1 MSFKDTNFFGLNT
14 SKALTDIGNTS
25 DAIYN
30 LNLNELDI
38 AKIYGTA
45 NDGAVKTDF
54 RSLSELD
61 QYLQR
66 SVVAYSAEVALY
78 SDILGLSADPSNT
91 LRGNLSV
98 EGVLGGSA
106 LKYQYWDD
114 VTTTMK
120 IADISTSRTSSWSSP
135 VPTPITTSPIQYGLN
150 VELSATAKL
159 ETPNLELFRDV
170 QDVIFPDSEKPTHK
184 IKVVMDGFPVYVYVM
199 KNLPL
204 IFEGQFKSLEA
215 TCELFTP
222 DFVSWRILYTDN
234 LLLSQSFENQGGETT
249 ESILVA
255 EDTRTRN
262 KNIEIYA
269 NPDNYKLVDVQSAGI
284 RTLPKA
290 QLTSLLKLN
299 LANNDLNTF
308 PDFNFFA
315 PNLSEINLANN
326 NFTLG
331 DEIELRRITQ
341 NVISRLPSTL
351 TSLNLKNCFSGSID
365 NDVIKDG
372 LPSLQK
378 LDLTSQSYLKLQ
390 GPMPSVNASTI
401 SEYIIGAN
409 IFTGD
414 VPQEL
419 LDSESLTVYDVSDNE
434 TIDLGI
440 FDRREFSSQILTL
453 VNITGTH
460 MQIPDLRNRPLLE
473 RFIGTQLKKGAYLGT
488 FLVDSADE
496 IYPFE
501 NCTSLKD
508 IDISFGIIKGFLP
521 TVFKGNTSLT
531 TFKAVETKI
540 KGTYDTEFAL
550 DKNMFDD
557 CLLTLEVF
565 EFSSSD
571 LSSQTINT
579 EVFKGCE
586 KLNRVYLDGLGG
598 SFDGS
603 IPDISDNVLLNTFIL
618 TDTSVSGNVWPSIS
632 ANGNFSYINL
642 SNNQLSGTIPKYN
655 NNNLQYLYLNNNDF
669 TEFKAQVLPNL
680 LHLYVHFNNIQ
691 GTFPDLSNLVN
702 LQILYANNNQFD
714 DYDAGSLATLGSVA
728 KIELSDN
735 SFGSAAVNLIIN
747 DLYINYENNNRS
759 GVIVNLGG
767 NATPGVTAQQQ
778 IAYLQSNGWSIVT
791 S

>member
-1 MSFKDTNFFGLNT
+1 
-14 SKALTDIGNTS
+14 
-25 DAIYN
+25 
-30 LNLNELDI
+30 
-38 AKIYGTA
+38 
-45 NDGAVKTDF
+45 
-54 RSLSELD
+54 
-61 QYLQR
+61 
-66 SVVAYSAEVALY
+66 
-78 SDILGLSADPSNT
+78 
-91 LRGNLSV
+91 
-98 EGVLGGSA
+98 
-106 LKYQYWDD
+106 
-114 VTTTMK
+114 
-120 IADISTSRTSSWSSP
+120 
-135 VPTPITTSPIQYGLN
+135 
-150 VELSATAKL
+150 
-159 ETPNLELFRDV
+159 
-170 QDVIFPDSEKPTHK
+170 
-184 IKVVMDGFPVYVYVM
+184 
-199 KNLPL
+199 
-204 IFEGQFKSLEA
+204 
-215 TCELFTP
+215 
-222 DFVSWRILYTDN
+222 
-234 LLLSQSFENQGGETT
+234 
-249 ESILVA
+249 
-255 EDTRTRN
+255 
-262 KNIEIYA
+262 
-269 NPDNYKLVDVQSAGI
+269 
-284 RTLPKA
+284 
-290 QLTSLLKLN
+290 
-299 LANNDLNTF
+299 
-308 PDFNFFA
+308 
-315 PNLSEINLANN
+315 
-326 NFTLG
+326 
-331 DEIELRRITQ
+331 
-341 NVISRLPSTL
+341 
-351 TSLNLKNCFSGSID
+351 
-365 NDVIKDG
+365 
-372 LPSLQK
+372 
-378 LDLTSQSYLKLQ
+378 
-390 GPMPSVNASTI
+390 
-401 SEYIIGAN
+401 
-409 IFTGD
+409 
-414 VPQEL
+414 
-419 LDSESLTVYDVSDNE
+419 
-434 TIDLGI
+434 
-440 FDRREFSSQILTL
+440 
-453 VNITGTH
+453 

-508 IDISFGIIKGFLP
+508 IDISFGIIRGFLP

-540 KGTYDTEFAL
+540 KGTYGTEFAL
-550 DKNMFDD
+550 DKNMFED

-586 KLNRVYLDGLGG
+586 RLNRVYLDGLGG

-655 NNNLQYLYLNNNDF
+655 NNNLQYLYLNNNNF